1 MKADINYHAETSK
14 QGKILPLKRLTS
26 QPYHYEDDS
35 DTKGKLDLTN
45 NKLLHSVATESYTN
59 ATEIAPVMEQDS
71 VQFENEDHENGSTT
85 EVMTEMD
92 TEQLTE
98 VEVIRITGRRL
109 RKPPKGR
116 KNPKKDKQRL
126 KIFRQICFMSELQLQ
141 SLLDR
146 TKPLDGEDEGM
157 DMTTVNGERISKYD
171 IRAMKVGSK
180 VPNLYQRLEEG
191 IIKASQLLAK
201 F

>member
-1 MKADINYHAETSK
+1 
-14 QGKILPLKRLTS
+14 
-26 QPYHYEDDS
+26 
-35 DTKGKLDLTN
+35 
-45 NKLLHSVATESYTN
+45 LLHSVTTESCIDS
-59 ATEIAPVMEQDS
+59 TETAPIGEQNN
-71 VQFENEDHENGSTT
+71 VPIENETDNDGATT

-98 VEVIRITGRRL
+98 VEVLRITGRRL
-109 RKPPKGR
+109 RKPPIGR

-126 KIFRQICFMSELQLQ
+126 KIFRQVCFMSELQLQ

-171 IRAMKVGSK
+171 IRAMRVGSK
-180 VPNLYQRLEEG
+180 VSSDMRKNLNEFNAGFIGAE
-191 IIKASQLLAK
+191 SVFPVNDK
-201 F
+201 FNVK